1 MSRTGSTPK
10 RRGNALLDDLDQPRH
25 GNLRIVGGHEIEIR
39 LGARLRQLRRLTGID
54 PMRVL
59 HDLALGGLPEHLR
72 QSNDR
77 DGAAGDDVG
86 KRLAWTDRG
95 QLIDVAD
102 EEHGGSIVDRLHQ
115 GVHQDDIDHGGLVD
129 DEKIAGKRIVLVAPE
144 AAGLRI
150 GLQQAMDGLGFDGRS
165 FPSSAWPRGP

>member
-1 MSRTGSTPK
+1 
-10 RRGNALLDDLDQPRH
+10 
-25 GNLRIVGGHEIEIR
+25 
-39 LGARLRQLRRLTGID
+39 
-54 PMRVL
+54 MRVL
-59 HDLALGGLPEHLR
+59 HDLALGGLSEHLR

-102 EEHGGSIVDRLHQ
+102 KEHGGSIVDRLHQ

-150 GLQQAMDGLGFDGRS
+150 GLQQAMDGLGFMAGR
-165 FPSSAWPRGP
+165 FRHPLGRAARRGAERQFDLLGAEDA